1 MITITSHKNYS
12 QLWITKKWDNCR
24 NDFTNMNHKKI
35 IKLDFQNVKKWNPQ
49 KMVEKWYTKRT
60 HKNHLQELSTK
71 IIHKKDSQKIIHKND
86 TQKWF
91 TKVVHKSDS

>member
-1 MITITSHKNYS
+1 MNNKKNETIAEMILQI
-12 QLWITKKWDNCR
+12 WIT
-24 NDFTNMNHKKI
+24 KKI
-35 IKLDFQNVKKWNPQ
+35 IKLDFQNVKNWNPQ

-60 HKNHLQELSTK
+60 HKNHLQELLTK

-91 TKVVHKSDS
+91 TKVVHKSDSKRWFKKMI